1 MSATSGG
8 EAASSSKRAS
18 DSGATNSSRDDVGAN
33 HGATGSVV
41 GGVGE
46 TTAIDDR
53 TKPLLWIQLGI
64 LGWGIVLAF
73 GVSWYD
79 HLHGG
84 IKLQRPLVVLV
95 CTLLFLG
102 GWKLALRGRKTTPNQ

>member
-8 EAASSSKRAS
+8 EASSSSNRAS
-18 DSGATNSSRDDVGAN
+18 DSDAMNSGRDDVGAN
-33 HGATGSVV
+33 HGETGS
-41 GGVGE
+41 GSGVGE
-46 TTAIDDR
+46 TTGLDDR

-64 LGWGIVLAF
+64 LTWGIVLAF

-102 GWKLALRGRKTTPNQ
+102 GWKLALRGRNTPVRQ